1 MEKDT
6 LIIIQAITEG
16 VAAVCKTLQQI
27 EPKVADEETDFEV
40 IEKINN
46 EETTEEDE

>member
-1 MEKDT
+1 MDKDT
-6 LIIIQAITEG
+6 LIILQAITEG
-16 VAAVCKTLQQI
+16 IAVVCKRLQKI

-40 IEKINN
+40 IEKDNN